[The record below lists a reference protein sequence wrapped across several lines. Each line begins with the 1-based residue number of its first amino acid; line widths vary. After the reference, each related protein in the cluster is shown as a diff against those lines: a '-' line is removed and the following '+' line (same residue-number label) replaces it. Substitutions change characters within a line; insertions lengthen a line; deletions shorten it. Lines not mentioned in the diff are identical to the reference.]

1 MACFKLSKSSR
12 LLAIIAISFAFFL
25 AEISVGFSTHSL
37 ALIADSFH
45 YMSDLIGFVVALVAL
60 KISEREDSPS
70 SFSFGWQRIQILGAF
85 FNGVFLVALGL
96 SIFLQSIERFIS
108 IRHVRD
114 PTLVLIM
121 GCVGLTL
128 NIISALFLHEHHHD
142 EPPPSSGSTD
152 DSSSTK
158 SSPVS
163 SFEMPVQTL
172 HHAHHCH
179 TKIRTK
185 TPPAHGHDLNMA
197 GVFLH
202 LLGDAVNNLGII
214 VAALIILLARSSARF
229 YADPGISMAISFV
242 ICVTAYPLVSKSGSI
257 LLQSAPL
264 GVDLVDVK
272 KDLESIPGVI
282 KVHELHVW
290 RLSQWKSVAT
300 AHLITTEKGEGWERV
315 AEVARECLCAY
326 GVNSATLQPEM
337 VGGADHHREGGGM
350 GASGGGSQGMF
361 VCVRGEQRHFAAGD
375 GRGRCLGQFHD
386 ARWSGEGEGDQKVSA
401 TLAAEISV
409 GV

>member
-1 MACFKLSKSSR
+1 MARFQLSKSTR
-12 LLAIIAISFAFFL
+12 LLVIIAISFCFFL
-25 AEISVGFSTHSL
+25 AEISIGFRTHSL

-60 KISEREDSPS
+60 KMSEREDSPS
-70 SFSFGWQRIQILGAF
+70 SFSFGWQRIQLLGAF

-108 IRHVRD
+108 IQDVKN
-114 PTLVLIM
+114 PTLVLVM

-142 EPPPSSGSTD
+142 EPPPKTGSAD
-152 DSSSTK
+152 DGSSTK

-163 SFEMPVQTL
+163 SFEMPIQSVQ
-172 HHAHHCH
+172 HAHHCH
-179 TKIRTK
+179 TKITTK
-185 TPPAHGHDLNMA
+185 TPAAHGHDLNMA

-214 VAALIILLARSSARF
+214 VAALIIILAHSSARF
-229 YADPGISMAISFV
+229 YADPAISMAISFV
-242 ICVTAYPLVSKSGSI
+242 ICLTAYPLVSKSGSI

-282 KVHELHVW
+282 KVHELHIW

-300 AHLITTEKGEGWERV
+300 AHIITTEKGEGWEQV

-326 GVNSATLQPEM
+326 GVHSVTLQPEM
-337 VGGADHHREGGGM
+337 VGGGVLGNGIIRDGVEKVREMKGKC
-350 GASGGGSQGMF
+350 GSSCGD
-361 VCVRGEQRHFAAGD
+361 VCRSL
-375 GRGRCLGQFHD
+375 RCCG
-386 ARWSGEGEGDQKVSA
+386 
-401 TLAAEISV
+401 
-409 GV
+409 